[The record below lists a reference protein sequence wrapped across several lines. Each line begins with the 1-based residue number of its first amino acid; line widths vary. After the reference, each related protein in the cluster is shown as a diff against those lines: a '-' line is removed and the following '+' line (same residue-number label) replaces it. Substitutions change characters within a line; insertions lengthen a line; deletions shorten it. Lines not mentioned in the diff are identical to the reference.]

1 MQEQEQEQEE
11 EKEEEEDE
19 EAGSH
24 SRRHPQP
31 LGRVSVG
38 FTTSSPTG
46 QPLAPTGQPLAPAL
60 KRSARGCLSRSTHGI
75 IGESASDKAVSCAL
89 TFMVIVVARGVYGV
103 VSVAAS
109 LCP

>member
-11 EKEEEEDE
+11 DEEDEEDE

-24 SRRHPQP
+24 SRCHPQP

-38 FTTSSPTG
+38 FTTSSS
-46 QPLAPTGQPLAPAL
+46 TGQPLAPAL

-75 IGESASDKAVSCAL
+75 TGESASDKAVSCAL

-109 LCP
+109 RCP